1 MIHRHTHTYI
11 HLRIL
16 STGTV
21 AFDGMRALC
30 GRVLLVQ
37 VVRSFSVMF
46 VLALYSYVECNSII
60 SCLLARD
67 SLYIC

>member
-1 MIHRHTHTYI
+1 
-11 HLRIL
+11 
-16 STGTV
+16 
-21 AFDGMRALC
+21 MRALC